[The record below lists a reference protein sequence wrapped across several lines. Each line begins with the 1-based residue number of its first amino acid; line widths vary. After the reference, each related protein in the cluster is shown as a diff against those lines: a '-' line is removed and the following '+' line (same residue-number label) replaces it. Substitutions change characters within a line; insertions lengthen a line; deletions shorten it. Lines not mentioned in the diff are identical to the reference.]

1 LNRGVAKGGAVPTF
15 IGLINWTDE
24 GIKGYKE
31 TVDRA
36 AKAEELAETVGGR
49 VLDIY
54 WTLGEHDIVVIFD
67 APDDE
72 TATAFLLATGSL
84 GNIRTKTLRAF
95 NREEMQGILDKTP

>member
-1 LNRGVAKGGAVPTF
+1 MPTF
-15 IGLINWTDE
+15 VGLINWTDQ
-24 GIKGYKE
+24 GIKTYKE
-31 TVDRA
+31 TLDRA
-36 AKAEELAETVGGR
+36 ARVEELARTVGGR
-49 VLDIY
+49 IRDIY

-95 NREEMQGILDKTP
+95 SRDEMEVILDKTP

>member
-1 LNRGVAKGGAVPTF
+1 MPTF
-15 IGLINWTDE
+15 IGLINWTDQ
-24 GIKGYKE
+24 GIKTYKE

-36 AKAEELAETVGGR
+36 ARTEELAQSVGAR

-54 WTLGEHDIVVIFD
+54 WTLGEHDIVVIFE

-72 TATAFLLATGSL
+72 TATAWLLASGSL